1 MGRKLGGG
9 KGLREGWHSKD
20 LWKSENQ
27 NPHASKTEACGTR
40 RFSAIKDPPPATRLP
55 SSGLGL
61 LTPSDMALHSSDR

>member
-1 MGRKLGGG
+1 MGRRLRGG

-40 RFSAIKDPPPATRLP
+40 RFSAIKDLALA
-55 SSGLGL
+55 
-61 LTPSDMALHSSDR
+61 MAAVR